1 MSWLFCECRAT
12 RPLPILIVFVNIY
25 KKQEG
30 DIMPLDDKPQKPQQ
44 NEFSRA
50 MSFFLQISVTIIA
63 CLAVGIFLGYILDR
77 YLGTSPWLLM
87 VCTFMG
93 VGAAFK
99 SIFDF
104 AKKIK

>member
-1 MSWLFCECRAT
+1 MSRS
-12 RPLPILIVFVNIY
+12 N
-25 KKQEG
+25 
-30 DIMPLDDKPQKPQQ
+30 KPQQ

-50 MSFFLQISVTIIA
+50 MAFFLQISVTILA
-63 CLAVGIFLGYILDR
+63 CIAVGIFLGWLLDR
-77 YLGTSPWLLM
+77 LLGTSPWLLM
-87 VCTFMG
+87 IFSFLG